1 MNDDSDPVD
10 VCETNETSKN
20 NWELGLA
27 MGLSIAVSLG
37 IALDNWT
44 LGILLGCSMIP
55 AFAMSMKKG

>member
-1 MNDDSDPVD
+1 MSDESNPLD
-10 VCETNETSKN
+10 ARGTNEASKN

-55 AFAMSMKKG
+55 AFAMSMKKS